1 MSEFYIKGK
10 GYEIIP
16 NVFVEYCTKI
26 YPKNTLRG
34 KMQWIAFYWASI
46 YVNSVTNLDASIELL
61 KKISC
66 SDSQLYY
73 PASFGLINTQEGI
86 ELDVRGFAA
95 ADPKSSVWFPK
106 NGWAF
111 DNELK
116 CGVIGSN
123 NKKCRYYNFSVEVQF
138 RQTNKAGVSAVTNDN
153 WSIFLNKNL
162 SKFYQ
167 IKEWLDGRVR
177 RLQAEIVTTGT
188 PTLIYD
194 YNNVN
199 VIPWPPVTPGK
210 ENCINPVTV
219 KSGCVS

>member
-10 GYEIIP
+10 GYEILP
-16 NVFVEYCTKI
+16 NVFVENSTKI

-46 YVNSVTNLDASIELL
+46 YVNSITNYDKSIELL
-61 KKISC
+61 KKISL
-66 SDSQLYY
+66 SNSELYY
-73 PASFGLINTQEGI
+73 PASFGLINTQKGI
-86 ELDVRGFAA
+86 ELDIKGFSETTS
-95 ADPKSSVWFPK
+95 KSSVWFPR

-123 NKKCRYYNFSVEVQF
+123 NKKCKYYNFSVEVQF
-138 RQTNKAGVSAVTNDN
+138 RQTNKAGVNAVTNDN

-162 SKFYQ
+162 DKFYQ

-177 RLQAEIVTTGT
+177 RLQAEIAITGV

-194 YNNVN
+194 YNNIN

>member
-16 NVFVEYCTKI
+16 NVFVENCTKI

-123 NKKCRYYNFSVEVQF
+123 NKKCKYY
-138 RQTNKAGVSAVTNDN
+138 N